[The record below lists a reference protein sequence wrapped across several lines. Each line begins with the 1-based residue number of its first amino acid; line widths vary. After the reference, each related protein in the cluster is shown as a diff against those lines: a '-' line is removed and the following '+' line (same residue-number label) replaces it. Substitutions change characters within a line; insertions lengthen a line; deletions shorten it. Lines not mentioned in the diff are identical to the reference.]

1 MIRVGL
7 YSYFDRKAHCY
18 GAPFTA
24 VNNDVAVRQ
33 FAGLIQDAGGRLAI
47 YDTEL
52 YKVGEFDSE
61 LGGIVSF
68 EAEFICDYYSASE
81 LLKGGAQ
88 E

>member
-1 MIRVGL
+1 MIVGL

-52 YKVGEFDSE
+52 YKVGEFNGDN
-61 LGGIVSF
+61 GIVTPF
-68 EAEFICDYYSASE
+68 QTEFICDYYAASE
-81 LLKGGAQ
+81 LIKGGSQ

>member
-1 MIRVGL
+1 MRVGL

-33 FAGLIQDAGGRLAI
+33 FAGLIQDAGARLAI

-52 YKVGEFDSE
+52 YKVGEFDADN
-61 LGGIVSF
+61 GVVVSCPT
-68 EAEFICDYYSASE
+68 EFICDYYSASE
-81 LLKGGAQ
+81 LIKGG
-88 E
+88 ERE

>member
-1 MIRVGL
+1 MNVGL

-47 YDTEL
+47 FDTEL
-52 YKVGEFDSE
+52 YKVGEFNGDN
-61 LGGIVSF
+61 GIVTPC
-68 EAEFICDYYSASE
+68 ENEFICDYYVASE
-81 LLKGGAQ
+81 LLKGGVQ

>member
-1 MIRVGL
+1 MIVGL

-47 YDTEL
+47 FDTEL
-52 YKVGEFDSE
+52 YKVGEFNGDN
-61 LGGIVSF
+61 GIVTPCQT
-68 EAEFICDYYSASE
+68 EFICDYYAASD
-81 LLKGGAQ
+81 LLKGGA
-88 E
+88 EE

>member
-1 MIRVGL
+1 MNVGL

-47 YDTEL
+47 FDTEL
-52 YKVGEFDSE
+52 YKVGEFNGDN
-61 LGGIVSF
+61 GIVTPCQT
-68 EAEFICDYYSASE
+68 EFICDYYAASV

>member
-1 MIRVGL
+1 MNVGL

-33 FAGLIQDAGGRLAI
+33 FAGLIHDAGGRLAI
-47 YDTEL
+47 FDTEL
-52 YKVGEFDSE
+52 YKVGEFNGDN
-61 LGGIVSF
+61 GIVTPCQT
-68 EAEFICDYYSASE
+68 EFICDYYAASE

>member
-1 MIRVGL
+1 MIVGL

-47 YDTEL
+47 FDTEL
-52 YKVGEFDSE
+52 YKVGEFNGDN
-61 LGGIVSF
+61 GIVTPCQT
-68 EAEFICDYYSASE
+68 EFICDYYAASA

>member
-1 MIRVGL
+1 MIVGL

-33 FAGLIQDAGGRLAI
+33 FAGLIQDAGERLAI

-52 YKVGEFDSE
+52 YKVGGFNGDN
-61 LGGIVSF
+61 GIVTSCPP
-68 EAEFICDYYSASE
+68 EFICDYYAASE
-81 LLKGGAQ
+81 LLKGGSQ

>member
-1 MIRVGL
+1 MIVGL

-52 YKVGEFDSE
+52 YKVGEFNGDN
-61 LGGIVSF
+61 GIVTPCLT
-68 EAEFICDYYSASE
+68 EFICDYYAASE

>member
-1 MIRVGL
+1 MRVGL

-33 FAGLIQDAGGRLAI
+33 FAGLIQDAGSRLAI

-52 YKVGEFDSE
+52 YKVGEFDSDN
-61 LGGIVSF
+61 GVVVSCPT
-68 EAEFICDYYSASE
+68 EFICDYYVASE
-81 LLKGGAQ
+81 LIKGG
-88 E
+88 ERE

>member
-1 MIRVGL
+1 MIVCL

-52 YKVGEFDSE
+52 YKVGEFNGDN
-61 LGGIVSF
+61 GIVTPCQT
-68 EAEFICDYYSASE
+68 EFICDYYAASE

>member
-1 MIRVGL
+1 MIVGL

-33 FAGLIQDAGGRLAI
+33 FAGLIKDAGGRLAI
-47 YDTEL
+47 FDTEL
-52 YKVGEFDSE
+52 YKVGEFNGDN
-61 LGGIVSF
+61 GIVTPCQT
-68 EAEFICDYYSASE
+68 EFICDYYAASE

>member
-1 MIRVGL
+1 MNVGL

-47 YDTEL
+47 FDTEL
-52 YKVGEFDSE
+52 YKVGEFNGDN
-61 LGGIVSF
+61 GIVTPCST
-68 EAEFICDYYSASE
+68 EFICDYYAASE
-81 LLKGGAQ
+81 LIKGGEQ

>member
-1 MIRVGL
+1 MIVGL

-33 FAGLIQDAGGRLAI
+33 FAGLIQDAGARLAI

-52 YKVGEFDSE
+52 YCIGQFDGDDAE
-61 LGGIVSF
+61 LVQNQVD
-68 EAEFICDYYSASE
+68 FICDYYQAAE
-81 LLKGGAQ
+81 LLKGG
-88 E
+88 EE

>member
-1 MIRVGL
+1 MIVGL

-24 VNNDVAVRQ
+24 VNNDVAVRH

-52 YKVGEFDSE
+52 YKVGEFNGDN
-61 LGGIVSF
+61 GIVTPCQT
-68 EAEFICDYYSASE
+68 EFICDYYAASE
-81 LLKGGAQ
+81 LFKGGVQ

>member
-1 MIRVGL
+1 MIVGL
-7 YSYFDRKAHCY
+7 YSYFDRKAHCF

-52 YKVGEFDSE
+52 YKVGEFNGDN
-61 LGGIVSF
+61 GIVTPCQT
-68 EAEFICDYYSASE
+68 EFICDYYAASE
-81 LLKGGAQ
+81 LLKGG

>member
-1 MIRVGL
+1 MNAGL

-33 FAGLIQDAGGRLAI
+33 FAGLIQDAVGRLAI
-47 YDTEL
+47 FDTEL
-52 YKVGEFDSE
+52 YKVGEFNGDN
-61 LGGIVSF
+61 GIVTPCQT
-68 EAEFICDYYSASE
+68 EFICDYYAASE

>member
-1 MIRVGL
+1 MRVGL

-24 VNNDVAVRQ
+24 VNNEVAVRQ
-33 FAGLIQDAGGRLAI
+33 FAGLIQDAGSRLAI

-52 YKVGEFDSE
+52 YKVGEFD
-61 LGGIVSF
+61 GDNGVVVSYQT
-68 EAEFICDYYSASE
+68 EFICDYYAASE
-81 LLKGGAQ
+81 LLKGGDR

>member
-1 MIRVGL
+1 MNVGL

-47 YDTEL
+47 FDTEL
-52 YKVGEFDSE
+52 YKVGEFNGDN
-61 LGGIVSF
+61 GIVTPCQI
-68 EAEFICDYYSASE
+68 EFICDYYLASG